1 MKLNKLLL
9 GTLVM
14 ASLALSGCQSQNT
27 PAAQAAR
34 ANHAATTQ
42 ILFSRPINQ

>member
-1 MKLNKLLL
+1 MKLRFIFT
-9 GTLVM
+9 GTLLM
-14 ASLALSGCQSQNT
+14 ACLFVSGCQSQNT

-42 ILFSRPINQ
+42 ILFSRPIDR

>member
-1 MKLNKLLL
+1 MMKLLL
-9 GTLVM
+9 ITIPLI
-14 ASLALSGCQSQNT
+14 LSACQTQNT

-42 ILFSRPINQ
+42 ILFSRPIDR

>member
-1 MKLNKLLL
+1 MKLRHITA
-9 GTLVM
+9 GTLIAACLFV
-14 ASLALSGCQSQNT
+14 SGCQSQNS

-42 ILFSRPINQ
+42 ILFSRPIDR